1 MEKRNFERAI
11 EIYTKLIMGERVS
24 NKKGENPELYEDY
37 SQNSEIYEMVTIM
50 LRNMN
55 LNLYE
60 YQEALYLTAG
70 DGNRV
75 FGYTNEELKKLIG
88 LRNNRELYLCYFI
101 IYHIILAFYSESSG
115 VPLIEYIKIEEVVE
129 AVTKALLEVKKKK
142 DILEMEE
149 VEEESLTAVSN
160 LWEEL
165 PLMNGDELKE
175 VRASRGS
182 KVAMVKLTF
191 HFLVSQ
197 DLMLEMEGRY
207 YPKDRF
213 IALLHNYFEEYRG
226 RLYELL
232 DEKEREVQ

>member
-1 MEKRNFERAI
+1 
-11 EIYTKLIMGERVS
+11 
-24 NKKGENPELYEDY
+24 
-37 SQNSEIYEMVTIM
+37 
-50 LRNMN
+50 
-55 LNLYE
+55 
-60 YQEALYLTAG
+60 G

-75 FGYTNEELKKLIG
+75 FGYTNEELKKLMG

>member
-37 SQNSEIYEMVTIM
+37 SQNSEIYEMITIM

-129 AVTKALLEVKKKK
+129 AVTKALL
-142 DILEMEE
+142 
-149 VEEESLTAVSN
+149 
-160 LWEEL
+160 
-165 PLMNGDELKE
+165 
-175 VRASRGS
+175 
-182 KVAMVKLTF
+182 
-191 HFLVSQ
+191 
-197 DLMLEMEGRY
+197 
-207 YPKDRF
+207 
-213 IALLHNYFEEYRG
+213 
-226 RLYELL
+226 
-232 DEKEREVQ
+232 